1 MDNRSAVQNLWRA
14 ARGGIARLNQILVDA
29 APPDDAVFHAPPRGP
44 DRRDDAER
52 RIAEAREG
60 RIGGRSGPCG
70 RPAQ

>member
-1 MDNRSAVQNLWRA
+1 MVNRSAVQNLWRA
-14 ARGGIARLNQILVDA
+14 ARGGLARLNQLLSEA
-29 APPDDAVFHAPPRGP
+29 EPADDAVFHAPPRGP